1 MKVKIFDESHEQD
14 LELKV
19 NDFLRKINKKQLL
32 DIKYQVALMYD
43 EREQIYCFSCMII
56 YDDNIEL
63 NNSKSGSM

>member
-1 MKVKIFDESHEQD
+1 MKVKIFDESHERD

-19 NDFLRKINKKQLL
+19 NDFLSQINKKQLL

-63 NNSKSGSM
+63 NNSKSGSI

>member
-1 MKVKIFDESHEQD
+1 MKVKIFDESHERD

-43 EREQIYCFSCMII
+43 EREQIYCYSCLIM
-56 YDDNIEL
+56 YN
-63 NNSKSGSM
+63 KK

>member
-1 MKVKIFDESHEQD
+1 MKVKIFDESHERD

-19 NDFLRKINKKQLL
+19 NDFLRQINKKQLL

>member
-1 MKVKIFDESHEQD
+1 MKVKIFDESHERD

-43 EREQIYCFSCMII
+43 EREQIYCFSCMIV

>member
-1 MKVKIFDESHEQD
+1 MKVKIFDESHERD

-43 EREQIYCFSCMII
+43 EIYCFSCMII

>member
-1 MKVKIFDESHEQD
+1 MKVKIFDESHERD

-56 YDDNIEL
+56 YDDIIEL